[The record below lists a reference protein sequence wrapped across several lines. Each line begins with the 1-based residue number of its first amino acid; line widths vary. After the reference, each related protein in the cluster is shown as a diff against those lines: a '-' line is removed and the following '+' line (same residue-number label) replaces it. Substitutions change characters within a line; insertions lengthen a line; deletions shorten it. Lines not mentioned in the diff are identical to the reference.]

1 MPPLLIK
8 HCILCEDVR
17 LERRN
22 LSSFMGVYGATPD
35 VAIIVKD
42 FSLEVGFVFVFMGP
56 PVDGNFKITAELH
69 GASGRIETRVQPPVS
84 ELNFGSKLG
93 PIIFGF
99 RFTTKFPSDG
109 LYSIVLLDNG
119 REFFRDTFRIVQGD
133 LPA

>member
-22 LSSFMGVYGATPD
+22 LNSFMGVYGATPD
-35 VAIIVKD
+35 VGIVAKD
-42 FSLEVGFVFVFMGP
+42 MSVEVGFVLVFMAP
-56 PVDGNFKITAELH
+56 PVDGKFIITAQLH
-69 GASGRIETRVQPPVS
+69 GASGPIQTRVQPPVA
-84 ELNFGSKLG
+84 ELNFRSDLG

-99 RFTTKFPSDG
+99 RFATVFPGSG
-109 LYSIVLLDNG
+109 TYSIVLFDSG